1 MSDVNEETL
10 FTFGHT
16 VRALENGIIE
26 GRLVPFTRPTEK
38 DYYNTYFDD
47 KTDYGL
53 SHWQLRGAPVLY
65 HHGQDAKVG
74 MNAIGRVLDYRLVV
88 DDPDDEE
95 LGIWVKSQLDMRD
108 KYEKQI
114 YSLAK
119 RGMLKWS
126 SGAHPGSVVIDKKT
140 GHVERWYIIEA
151 STTLTPGTPEE
162 RVEIKA
168 TRSLIA
174 DTLPSFEEPMAK
186 EGDGTNASER
196 DFEVEIDNQVA
207 GIEPAKESVMSRDE
221 IKAILAE
228 LLAEMGLTPAAV
240 DMAEVESTMS
250 ADVEKLLIDEKLT
263 DEARS
268 IIITNAARAIQAQ
281 SDKRK
286 SMVKNAS
293 LEAARAAVQPTD
305 GVSKTAAA
313 GVRNEAQRTGTNI
326 SVGEDRQFA
335 YNSTAELALTVLM
348 KEAQLRKAGMDSAR
362 SVNDNLPEGLL
373 RTLTHRVNDELA
385 GRGGTKRTEAG
396 IRAIRSVM
404 PDSFRA
410 NELDAVATSGQGLQ
424 WVKTVYGDT
433 VWEAAREVRI
443 WQDLARKGMRE
454 QEVPLGSNK
463 MIVFTEG
470 SDPIAYNASE
480 AVSVDSAGRPEVKA
494 NVSPFGTGNVE
505 KTLSYTKVA
514 SAFTQRLQ
522 DSTPVNL
529 ASQLNFQMMEK
540 MQETVEQLLMNGD
553 TATGANTNINLIDG
567 TPATGLSKPYYT
579 GFDGFRKFAIVT
591 NTGQGYDAGGVIN
604 KDTFKTILG
613 KLPSKLRSRKDKLV
627 YILSAGAEQAAL
639 SIPELL
645 TRDVAG
651 EGWALLETGVFKR
664 IWGIDALTTGFI
676 IPSNAAGKNPASA
689 PATGFGTVI
698 LMYAPYWE
706 IGFQRKFEIEI
717 DRDILSDTN
726 VYVGGF
732 SLGLV
737 SRSTNALTLAYNTK
751 SEGV

>member
-186 EGDGTNASER
+186 EGDGTNVSER
-196 DFEVEIDNQVA
+196 EFEVEIDNQVA

-250 ADVEKLLIDEKLT
+250 ADVEKLMIDEKLT

-268 IIITNAARAIQAQ
+268 IVITNAARAIQAQ

-313 GVRNEAQRTGTNI
+313 GVRNEAQRTGV
-326 SVGEDRQFA
+326 SVGEDGRYA
-335 YNSTAELALTVLM
+335 YQSTGELALAALI
-348 KEAQLRKAGMDSAR
+348 KQAHLRQAGLEPSDIPNGGM
-362 SVNDNLPEGLL
+362 PEGLI
-373 RTLTHRVNDELA
+373 RTLAHRVNGEMV
-385 GRGGTKRTEAG
+385 GKGGKQLSEDS
-396 IRAIRSVM
+396 IRALRGIM
-404 PDSFRA
+404 PAATRA
-410 NELDAVATSGQGLQ
+410 NELDASTITGQGLE
-424 WVKTVYGDT
+424 WISVAYGND
-433 VWEAAREVRI
+433 VWEAAREIRI
-443 WQDLARKGMRE
+443 YEQLRSKGM
-454 QEVPLGSNK
+454 QVKEVPMGSK
-463 MIVFTEG
+463 TAIFYTEAA
-470 SDPIAYNASE
+470 DPIAYNAGE
-480 AVSVDSAGRPEVKA
+480 ATSVDATGRPAVTA
-494 NVSPFGTGNVE
+494 AINSFGTAQVTA
-505 KTLSYTKVA
+505 TLAYTKIA
-514 SAFTQRLQ
+514 SAFTVRLQ
-522 DSTPVNL
+522 DSSPVDI
-529 ASQLNFQMMEK
+529 ASQLNYQMMEK
-540 MQETVEQLLMNGD
+540 AQETIEQLLMNGD
-553 TATGANTNINLIDG
+553 TATAASTNINLIDG
-567 TPATGLSKPYYT
+567 TPATGLLAPYYL
-579 GFDGFRKFAIVT
+579 GLNGFRKFALVT
-591 NTGQGYDAGGVIN
+591 NTSRGYDAGGLIN

-613 KLPSKLRSRKDKLV
+613 KLPSKLRARKDKLV
-627 YILSAGAEQAAL
+627 YVLSAGAEQAAL

-651 EGWALLETGVFKR
+651 EGWALLESGVFRR
-664 IWGIDALTTGFI
+664 IWGVDALTTGFI
-676 IPSNAAGKNPASA
+676 IPSDSAGKNPATA
-689 PATGFGTVI
+689 PSTGYGTVA
-698 LMYAPYWE
+698 LLYAPYWGF
-706 IGFQRKFEIEI
+706 GFQRAFNIEI
-717 DRDILSDTN
+717 QRDILSDTN

-732 SLGLV
+732 SMSLV
-737 SRSTNALTLAYNTK
+737 SRSTDALALAYNTK